1 MVFLEC
7 FFPFLLP
14 FSSKVRL
21 REDSPPLFG
30 RFSSSSMDFLPFLE
44 CFFLEFFSSS
54 SSMDFCSEREF
65 STCSM
70 DFLPFLECFFLEF
83 FSSSSSM
90 DCVALSKLSSFSSSS
105 SMDFCSERE
114 FSTCSMVLLCFF
126 FFMGLAVVCELVR
139 FKSPAAA

>member
-54 SSMDFCSEREF
+54 SSMD
-65 STCSM
+65 
-70 DFLPFLECFFLEF
+70 
-83 FSSSSSM
+83 
-90 DCVALSKLSSFSSSS
+90 CVALSKLSSFSSSS

-114 FSTCSMVLLCFF
+114 VSTCSMVFLECFFPFLLPFSSKVRLREDSPPLFGRFSSSSMDFLTFLEFF
-126 FFMGLAVVCELVR
+126 FFGI
-139 FKSPAAA
+139 F